1 MEDASQASFPK
12 RRSCARCIKAKVK
25 CSVIQGRDICERCHR
40 LNRDC
45 EFGNVD
51 LRRRRKTATRTERL
65 EKRIEEL
72 AAQLAA
78 QQNESLQPSNST
90 HTSSPEAAP
99 AGMFTP
105 PVSED
110 IDPATLG
117 NAASSG
123 EAFNQIYFLRKQQ
136 EAEGDVV
143 DRGFITPTRAEL
155 LLEKYRTVKMPS
167 FPFVIIPAGKTA
179 TDLRRESPFL
189 FLAIMTVCLEDDIPL
204 QGKIVDEIRSEI
216 SKRMILGDKRNLELL
231 QGLLVH
237 LGWYHYHFS
246 PLGHQMYL
254 LLNLARALIF
264 ELCLDRSP
272 NANAEEQGILMEIK
286 KKLALTHKVNEDDD
300 VANGKRAVLGF
311 YYVSSILCMCRK
323 GLAMKFTPWLD
334 ECCRS
339 LKERNQYPTDA
350 SIERFIKLRL
360 LHQNISDTLLNDG
373 QVECHSDSVLE
384 MSQTAFQNE
393 LSTLEAGLPALS
405 SVEQYALE
413 VECLIIAVAIHEIA
427 LYTGQPSCAASIART
442 KSLSSLLR
450 SSRALLNFCLRV
462 PDDAIQHLS
471 LATITMFWYAI
482 LVLAKVVLIP
492 SAPGWDRETAKKEAD
507 LAGLGRA
514 AKDKLTSVRLTQK
527 QCPDSLDVWTYFCH
541 VMRSML
547 IWNKKQEQPDKED
560 PVADGIRNASDAL
573 AIAKYN
579 NDPCALVDQPTPP
592 AAADC
597 VTDPIG
603 EEETARI
610 AEVDTSPDMS
620 QESWFQSPDEFLDD
634 SLWQRVLD
642 DFTLLPPAP
651 FGGYPAG
658 AFAPFGYP

>member
-1 MEDASQASFPK
+1 MSMEDTSQASYPK

-25 CSVIQGRDICERCHR
+25 CSVIQGREICERCHR

-78 QQNESLQPSNST
+78 QQDEKLQPSNPT
-90 HTSSPEAAP
+90 HASSPEDAP

-110 IDPATLG
+110 IDPSTLG

-123 EAFNQIYFLRKQQ
+123 EAFNQIYFVRKQQ

-143 DRGFITPTRAEL
+143 DRGFITPTRAES
-155 LLEKYRTVKMPS
+155 LLEKYRRVKMPS

-179 TDLRRESPFL
+179 LDLRRESPFL

-286 KKLALTHKVNEDDD
+286 KKLALTHKVHEDDD
-300 VANGKRAVLGF
+300 IANGKRA
-311 YYVSSILCMCRK
+311 
-323 GLAMKFTPWLD
+323 
-334 ECCRS
+334 
-339 LKERNQYPTDA
+339 ERNQYPTDV

-373 QVECHSDSVLE
+373 YAECHSDSVLE

-393 LSTLEAGLPALS
+393 LSTLEAGLPAS
-405 SVEQYALE
+405 SGVEQYALE

-427 LYTGQPSCAASIART
+427 LYTNQASCTASIART
-442 KSLSSLLR
+442 RSLSSLLK

-462 PDDAIQHLS
+462 PDDTIQHLS

-547 IWNKKQEQPDKED
+547 IWNKKQEQPGKED
-560 PVADGIRNASDAL
+560 PVADGIRHASDAL

-579 NDPCALVDQPTPP
+579 DTQCTLTDHPTPP
-592 AAADC
+592 SAADC
-597 VTDPIG
+597 ITDDIG
-603 EEETARI
+603 EEEPARI

-651 FGGYPAG
+651 IGGYPTG